1 METMSRAIADGPPD
15 SNKPQ
20 TPGAGQSVYLSLLA
34 IETVLLDLITLREE
48 MLESSEDVA
57 AVDEQI
63 TAYIRQEVV
72 KVDNIRSFWR
82 HCELMRDA
90 AKAEAETQAQRA
102 KAWGSRLDRL
112 KETCRS
118 VMETIPFPTG
128 KPRKLE
134 GRTGSLLLKANG
146 GKQAVE
152 ISNESMVPDELCTVT
167 VTMSA
172 ALWNA
177 AAVFFA
183 EDLVGTKVGPRTPSL
198 SLIGEALAKPCAK
211 CAGLPTCRDSSDPVL
226 RVAGMQ
232 VETKCPECG
241 GSGCAGVPGAR
252 LAERGQHVE
261 CR

>member
-1 METMSRAIADGPPD
+1 MSLD
-15 SNKPQ
+15 
-20 TPGAGQSVYLSLLA
+20 LSLYTIESDLSNLIEMREQAQAELYA
-34 IETVLLDLITLREE
+34 ITTLG
-48 MLESSEDVA
+48 ESPERTEATEALKIID
-57 AVDEQI
+57 DQI
-63 TAYIRQEVV
+63 SQYIGAEIR

-102 KAWGSRLDRL
+102 KAWASRLDRL

-152 ISNESMVPDELCTVT
+152 ISDESMVPDELCTVT

-198 SLIGEALAKPCAK
+198 SLIGEAIQKPC
-211 CAGLPTCRDSSDPVL
+211 
-226 RVAGMQ
+226 VACNG
-232 VETKCPECG
+232 VGAPWNNSASVPCPECG
-241 GSGCAGVPGAR
+241 GSGHQSVPGCR
-252 LAERGQHVE
+252 LSPRSNHVE
-261 CR
+261 CT

>member
-1 METMSRAIADGPPD
+1 MSRA
-15 SNKPQ
+15 
-20 TPGAGQSVYLSLLA
+20 GAGQSVYLSLFA
-34 IETVLLDLITLREE
+34 IETVLLDLIMLREE

-72 KVDNIRSFWR
+72 KVDNIRAFWR

-102 KAWGSRLDRL
+102 KAWASRLDRL

-167 VTMSA
+167 VTMPWGM
-172 ALWNA
+172 LQLIQI
-177 AAVFFA
+177 VDD
-183 EDLVGTKVGPRTPSL
+183 EPEGCRIGPRTPSL
-198 SLIGEALAKPCAK
+198 SLIGEALQRK
-211 CAGLPTCRDSSDPVL
+211 CEACEGRGHQRDPVFEEHISPDTC
-226 RVAGMQ
+226 G
-232 VETKCPECG
+232 ECG
-241 GSGCAGVPGAR
+241 GSGHQSVPGCR
-252 LAERGQHVE
+252 LSPRSNHVE
-261 CR
+261 CK

>member
-1 METMSRAIADGPPD
+1 METMSRA
-15 SNKPQ
+15 
-20 TPGAGQSVYLSLLA
+20 GAGQSVYLSLFA
-34 IETVLLDLITLREE
+34 IETVLLDLIMLREE

-72 KVDNIRSFWR
+72 KVDNIRAFWR

-102 KAWGSRLDRL
+102 KAWASRLDRL

-152 ISNESMVPDELCTVT
+152 ISDESMVPDELCTIT
-167 VTMSA
+167 VTMSVE
-172 ALWNA
+172 LWNA

-198 SLIGEALAKPCAK
+198 SLIGEAIQKPC
-211 CAGLPTCRDSSDPVL
+211 
-226 RVAGMQ
+226 VACNG
-232 VETKCPECG
+232 VGAPWNNSASVPCPECG
-241 GSGCAGVPGAR
+241 GSGHQSVPGCR
-252 LAERGQHVE
+252 LSPRSNHVE
-261 CR
+261 CK